1 MVKAKG
7 ERETL
12 LTRAFGPRVTDTDT
26 QPCEQPFQCH
36 RKPEA
41 PARVRVMRFP
51 FRIAFHSPKL
61 SIQASTGLKNRT
73 VILLFFPPPVSV
85 VWSLFPDTYQLFK
98 GPPGRPQPALN
109 PDREALRG
117 S

>member
-1 MVKAKG
+1 
-7 ERETL
+7 
-12 LTRAFGPRVTDTDT
+12 
-26 QPCEQPFQCH
+26 
-36 RKPEA
+36 
-41 PARVRVMRFP
+41 MRFP

-73 VILLFFPPPVSV
+73 VILLFCPPPVSV